1 MFWSKDHIIERLSKI
16 PRTLED
22 VSIEIFEGLPSTH
35 DFLHRV
41 ILSKEQI
48 DCLYTCRILQEN
60 VTLEEDLMYPYMD
73 GTLSHQFAIHPTQH
87 RFILPYEI
95 SGRGIQKEYRL
106 FKPDEMKRYFPFV
119 YSRLTEMKYKFRAE
133 NEEPASPDCYRL
145 EKENFL
151 RYMNTPKI
159 IVTNHYSLQA
169 VYDPVG
175 NHIFT
180 TDEIGIVLGDPSLYH
195 YLTAVLNSSVSRV
208 FPEIWNLEKIRSDG
222 KLYAKMIERFPV
234 AFPEDERI
242 ETLISTICRYQI
254 YLNRQKS
261 TVNVHTLQ
269 NYDKLIDFFK
279 RISDL
284 LILDTYLTN
293 DLDPKL
299 LEILAQNITSP
310 EEEFEYSND
319 MSLLIALETIKRN
332 ILDSSDFRK
341 CKFSNEFTN
350 ILATIKNDCFW

>member
-22 VSIEIFEGLPSTH
+22 VSIEIFEGLPSTN

-41 ILSKEQI
+41 TFSKEQI
-48 DCLYTCRILQEN
+48 DCLYTCRILQKN
-60 VTLEEDLMYPYMD
+60 VALEEDLMYPHID
-73 GTLSHQFAIHPTQH
+73 ELLSNQFAIHPTQH
-87 RFILPYEI
+87 WFILPYEI
-95 SGRGIQKEYRL
+95 SGQGVQKEYRFL
-106 FKPDEMKRYFPFV
+106 EPDDMKRYYPFV
-119 YSRLTEMKYKFRAE
+119 YSRLAEMGYNLRAE
-133 NEEPASPDCYRL
+133 REKLDSFDCYRL
-145 EKENFL
+145 KREDFL
-151 RYMNTPKI
+151 HYINTPKI

-169 VYDPVG
+169 AYDPIG

-180 TDEIGIVLGDPSLYH
+180 DGIGIVLGDPALYH

-208 FPEIWNLEKIRSDG
+208 FPEIWNREKMYKEG
-222 KLYAKMIERFPV
+222 KLYAKIIERFPV
-234 AFPEDERI
+234 VFPEDERI
-242 ETLISTICRYQI
+242 ETLINTICRYQI
-254 YLNRQKS
+254 YLNRQRS
-261 TVNVHTLQ
+261 TADFHTLQ
-269 NYDKLIDFFK
+269 NYNKLIDFFK
-279 RISDL
+279 RVSDL
-284 LILDTYLTN
+284 LILNTYLTN

-332 ILDSSDFRK
+332 VLDSSDFRK

-350 ILATIKNDCFW
+350 ILATIKNDCVW